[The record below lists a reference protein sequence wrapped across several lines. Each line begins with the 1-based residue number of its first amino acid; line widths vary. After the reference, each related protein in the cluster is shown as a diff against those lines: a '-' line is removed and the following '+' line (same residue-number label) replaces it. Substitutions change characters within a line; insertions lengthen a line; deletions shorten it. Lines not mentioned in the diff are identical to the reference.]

1 MDEDGSRRSRLL
13 SGGEGTRSTVV
24 TITSTVVFF
33 GVIGYLIVHSAGWPA
48 FKQSFF
54 NAEEFRYSFP
64 LILRRD

>member
-33 GVIGYLIVHSAGWPA
+33 GVIGYLIVHSAGLA
-48 FKQSFF
+48 GVQTVV
-54 NAEEFRYSFP
+54 
-64 LILRRD
+64 LQRRGVQVFVPDSS